1 MDITLTNIT
10 DYCNSKDDAN
20 SYTLNSCV
28 IGNSADLTWGAPI
41 CTYSLQEESRD
52 KREIHAEAMNKPLQS
67 RYIIDKIAILQPG
80 KTMRVKIRD
89 PYTFNGEVKD
99 IICVVSEPD
108 VFDMY
113 WGCFIALSKYI
124 HGSDITAEGIEYYAK
139 ELSFDKS
146 LIKEVNRAIK
156 QYSKEIEAEKKAEKE
171 AQEKKRQLA
180 AKRAKR
186 AVKKAAKAERERQQ
200 RVAEFAEGILLA
212 EQMLAPVKQGH

>member
-1 MDITLTNIT
+1 MDIITPTNIT
-10 DYCNSKDDAN
+10 DYCTSKADVN
-20 SYTLNSCV
+20 TGTLNSFA
-28 IGNSADLTWGAPI
+28 IGTSADFTCGAPI
-41 CTYSLQEESRD
+41 YTYSLQEESRD
-52 KREIHAEAMNKPLQS
+52 KIKVHAEAMNKPLRS
-67 RYIIDKIAILQPG
+67 RYIIDKITILQPG
-80 KTMRVKIRD
+80 KTMRVRVRD
-89 PYTFNGEVKD
+89 RYTFEEAKD

-108 VFDMY
+108 VFDIY

-186 AVKKAAKAERERQQ
+186 AAKKAAKAERERQQ

-212 EQMLAPVKQGH
+212 EQMLAPVEQGH